1 MADQPNF
8 LIVGAAKSGTTSLV
22 HYLRQHPDV
31 FMARE
36 KESHFLLFE
45 DRRPTFA
52 GPGDEEI
59 FNTHVITDR
68 TRYARCFRDAGPALA
83 VGEASVYYLYRA
95 ESVRRALALDP
106 DMRFVVSLRDPST
119 RARSAYG
126 HMVRDGWEECSSYA
140 EALTR
145 EDDRIAAN
153 WSFGWHYRAVGDYL
167 PQVEHLLE
175 LVPRGQVKF
184 VLFEGFTADPVAA
197 SRDVFD
203 FLGVDPTFTPATDMV
218 FNASGQSKSRLV
230 DRILTQPNAL
240 KSAAKRVIPY
250 DFGVRVAH
258 SLLRR
263 NLRALPDA
271 DVPTIDVS
279 AVDVS
284 EGGTSRYDRLSG
296 LAGLDLSAWR

>member
-1 MADQPNF
+1 LAEQPNF

-36 KESHFLLFE
+36 KECHFLLYE
-45 DRRPTFA
+45 DHRPTFA
-52 GPGDEEI
+52 GPGDEQI
-59 FNTHVITDR
+59 FNAHVITDR
-68 TRYARCFRDAGPALA
+68 RRYARCFRDAGAATA

-95 ESVRRALALDP
+95 ESLCCALAMDP
-106 DMRFVVSLRDPST
+106 KMRFVVSLRDPST
-119 RARSAYG
+119 RARSAFG
-126 HMVRDGWEECSSYA
+126 HMVRDGWEDHTSYA

-167 PQVEHLLE
+167 PQVQSLLAI
-175 LVPRGQVKF
+175 VPRDQVKF
-184 VLFEGFTADPVAA
+184 VLFERFTGDPVAV
-197 SRDVFD
+197 SREVFD
-203 FLGVDPTFTPATDMV
+203 FLGVDPAFTPETGMV

-230 DRILTQPNAL
+230 DRVLTQPNVL

-250 DFGVRVAH
+250 NVGVRVSH

-271 DVPTIDVS
+271 DDPTVTDAPS
-279 AVDVS
+279 
-284 EGGTSRYDRLSG
+284 GGTSRYDELST
-296 LAGLDLSAWR
+296 LTELDLSDWR